1 MTEHV
6 LKDFD
11 DEEKIELENMTKI
24 ITNSIAILL
33 DKKLDLFSST
43 VNNK

>member
-24 ITNSIAILL
+24 ITNSIPILL